1 MKGVAVEYLSPLQV
15 AQLQA
20 TRPDLHLGV
29 QQCQRCH
36 NGQVVS
42 GECLQCS
49 AEHDEDGQL
58 LGEVSPEEI
67 KALYGNAGQHHKIYR

>member
-1 MKGVAVEYLSPLQV
+1 MKGVALEYLSPLQV

-36 NGQVVS
+36 YGQVIS

-49 AEHDEDGQL
+49 AEHDENGNL
-58 LGEVSPEEI
+58 IVGELPENI
-67 KALYGNAGQHHKIYR
+67 NMFKQGGFHQRRIS

>member
-1 MKGVAVEYLSPLQV
+1 MKGVAYDYLEPLQQ

-36 NGQVVS
+36 NGQVIS
-42 GECLQCS
+42 GECLMCS
-49 AEHDEDGQL
+49 AEHDENGDLIMPDEDISLVRSGFHNK
-58 LGEVSPEEI
+58 VYIP
-67 KALYGNAGQHHKIYR
+67 

>member
-1 MKGVAVEYLSPLQV
+1 MKGVALEYLSPLQV

-36 NGQVVS
+36 NGQVFS
-42 GECLQCS
+42 GECLQCG
-49 AEHDEDGQL
+49 AEHNENGNL
-58 LGEVSPEEI
+58 IVGELPENI
-67 KALYGNAGQHHKIYR
+67 NMFKRGGFHQRK

>member
-1 MKGVAVEYLSPLQV
+1 MKGVAFDFLSPLQQ

-36 NGQVVS
+36 NGQVIS
-42 GECLQCS
+42 GQCIQCG
-49 AEHDEDGQL
+49 AEVGEDGQL
-58 LGEVSPEEI
+58 LSPVSAEEI
-67 KALYGNAGQHHKIYR
+67 KRLYGNAGQHHKIYR

>member
-1 MKGVAVEYLSPLQV
+1 MKGFALDYLDPIQL

-29 QQCQRCH
+29 PQCQRCH

-42 GECLQCS
+42 GSCLQCGQ
-49 AEHDEDGQL
+49 EHNENNELIMPDEDIGLVRSGFHSRVFIQ
-58 LGEVSPEEI
+58 
-67 KALYGNAGQHHKIYR
+67 